1 MASPFRVFR
10 RHQKVMIA
18 VLCGMA
24 MVAFVFAPLLLDMF
38 GERRAKDPVA
48 VRTARFGDITESQ
61 LGYMINTRHA
71 LRNFIETVARRAAMA
86 GGQPRGQLVAA
97 VFSDISSRHR
107 GIGRGQLAAV
117 PRG

>member
-38 GERRAKDPVA
+38 GER
-48 VRTARFGDITESQ
+48 VRKTPWRC
-61 LGYMINTRHA
+61 
-71 LRNFIETVARRAAMA
+71 
-86 GGQPRGQLVAA
+86 GQPVSAT
-97 VFSDISSRHR
+97 SRR
-107 GIGRGQLAAV
+107 VSWAT
-117 PRG
+117 